1 MNSYP
6 SFLFQEKTHVHLK
19 FLSLQKREVNKIL
32 ADIIKHMTPDR
43 AFEDHYS
50 RLQSVVSKILTHMK
64 DFSQVFA
71 LVGFDLVYFLEIDF
85 S

>member
-1 MNSYP
+1 M
-6 SFLFQEKTHVHLK
+6 
-19 FLSLQKREVNKIL
+19 NKIL

-71 LVGFDLVYFLEIDF
+71 LVGFDLVYYFEMYF
-85 S
+85 SQIMSTYVKWSKIVLNV